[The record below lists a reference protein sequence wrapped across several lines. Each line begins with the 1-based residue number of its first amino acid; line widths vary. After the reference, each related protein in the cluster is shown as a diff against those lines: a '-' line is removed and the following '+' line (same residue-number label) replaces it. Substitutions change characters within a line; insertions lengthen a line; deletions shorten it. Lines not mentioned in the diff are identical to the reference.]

1 MNQRILQ
8 CVYMVPLFSLV
19 LLPMGCKK
27 PPPITLSCNASAP
40 AIFPG
45 DPLTVTAT
53 AGSIDPNKKT
63 KVLYSWS
70 GTGVSGSGSTATV
83 ATGPLDPG
91 SYSAKAQVK
100 EGKPGK
106 EGLKP
111 GQTAECQADYTV
123 KAFEP
128 PTISCLANPTEV
140 QPGGT
145 ATVNATGVSPQNRP
159 LTYSYSATAGTITG
173 SGTTAAFSA
182 VGAPTG
188 AVGITCTVA
197 DDKNHTLSSN
207 ANVTVLAP
215 PPPPPTPKTQAL
227 GSISFSGDAKR
238 PTRVDNEA
246 KARLDQI
253 ALELKQQP
261 DAALVIVGDSDAK
274 EKAAEAKEQKRA
286 MHNKHVKVE
295 DDAAQRAV
303 NAKDYLVTDQGIAA
317 SRITTATG
325 TADDQSVQSYLV
337 PAGATFAND
346 VQGTTPVDETAVKP
360 QERKPLK

>member
-1 MNQRILQ
+1 M
-8 CVYMVPLFSLV
+8 
-19 LLPMGCKK
+19 
-27 PPPITLSCNASAP
+27 
-40 AIFPG
+40 
-45 DPLTVTAT
+45 
-53 AGSIDPNKKT
+53 
-63 KVLYSWS
+63 
-70 GTGVSGSGSTATV
+70 
-83 ATGPLDPG
+83 
-91 SYSAKAQVK
+91 
-100 EGKPGK
+100 
-106 EGLKP
+106 
-111 GQTAECQADYTV
+111 
-123 KAFEP
+123 
-128 PTISCLANPTEV
+128 ANPTEV